1 MSHKRAWLTV
11 ESMNRRFRR
20 PKGVV
25 MQMSFVRRALAALAL
40 FLSALAAAQEAPNV
54 AVAANMSAAMPAIVE
69 AFAKA
74 GGGSVKIA
82 YGSSGNFR
90 RQIAQGAPFQ
100 LFLSADEAFAEAL
113 AKEDHAESAGA
124 VYAVGRLAF
133 YVPQGSPVAID
144 NRLKDLGAA
153 AADGRLKRLA
163 IANPELAPYGHAARE
178 ALTHAG
184 LWEAVKGKLVLG
196 KNVGQTAR
204 FLATGEAQAGFIPL
218 ALAAGPELKARGAW
232 ATVPESWHAPL
243 RQRMV
248 LIKGAGETARR
259 FYDFL
264 LGPQAQALL
273 KQHGYA
279 SP

>member
-1 MSHKRAWLTV
+1 MLFNSVRA
-11 ESMNRRFRR
+11 
-20 PKGVV
+20 
-25 MQMSFVRRALAALAL
+25 ALAALAL
-40 FLSALAAAQEAPNV
+40 FMLAPAAAQEAPNI

-69 AFAKA
+69 AFAKDS
-74 GGGSVKIA
+74 GLSVKPA

-100 LFLSADEAFAEAL
+100 LFLSADEEFAEAL
-113 AKEDHAESAGA
+113 AKDGHAENDGE

-133 YVPQGSPVAID
+133 YAPQGSPIRID
-144 NRLKDLGAA
+144 NKLQDLGAA

-163 IANPELAPYGHAARE
+163 IANPQLAPYGRAARE
-178 ALTHAG
+178 ALEHAG
-184 LWEAVKGKLVLG
+184 LWEAVKNKLVLG
-196 KNVGQTAR
+196 ENVGQTAR
-204 FLATGEAQAGFIPL
+204 FLVSGEAQAGFIPL
-218 ALAAGPELKARGAW
+218 SLAAGPELKARGAW

-264 LGPQAQALL
+264 LGPQAQAVLR
-273 KQHGYA
+273 QHGY
-279 SP
+279 STP

>member
-1 MSHKRAWLTV
+1 MKLASVLL
-11 ESMNRRFRR
+11 
-20 PKGVV
+20 
-25 MQMSFVRRALAALAL
+25 FVALHLVPAAH
-40 FLSALAAAQEAPNV
+40 AADVPNI
-54 AVAANMSAAMPAIVE
+54 AVAANMSAVMPAIAE
-69 AFAKA
+69 AFAQA
-74 GGGSVKIA
+74 SGRSVKIA

-90 RQIAQGAPFQ
+90 RQIAQGAPFE

-113 AKEDHAESAGA
+113 AKEGRTVDAGA
-124 VYAVGRLAF
+124 IYAVGRLAF
-133 YVPQGSPVAID
+133 YVPQGSPVRLD
-144 NRLKDLGAA
+144 NKLKDLGAA

-163 IANPELAPYGHAARE
+163 LANPELAPYGRAARE
-178 ALTHAG
+178 ALEHVG
-184 LWEAVKGKLVLG
+184 LWDAVKDKLVLG
-196 KNVGQTAR
+196 ESVGQAAR
-204 FLATGEAQAGFIPL
+204 FLATGEVQAGFVPL

-248 LIKGAGETARR
+248 LIKGAGDTARR
-259 FYDFL
+259 FHDFM

>member
-1 MSHKRAWLTV
+1 MRTASSW
-11 ESMNRRFRR
+11 RR
-20 PKGVV
+20 GL
-25 MQMSFVRRALAALAL
+25 ATLWLAA
-40 FLSALAAAQEAPNV
+40 SALAQPAIAQDMPNV

-69 AFAKA
+69 AFAQA
-74 GGGSVKIA
+74 SGRSVKVA

-100 LFLSADEAFAEAL
+100 LFLSADEEFAEAL
-113 AKEDHAESAGA
+113 ASDGHAESAGA
-124 VYAVGRLAF
+124 IYAVGRLAF
-133 YVPQGSPVAID
+133 YVPQGSPVGID
-144 NRLKDLGAA
+144 NKLKDLGAA

-163 IANPELAPYGHAARE
+163 LANPELAPYGRAARD
-178 ALTHAG
+178 ALERVG

-196 KNVGQTAR
+196 ENVGQAAR
-204 FLATGEAQAGFIPL
+204 FLATGEAQAGFIQL

-248 LIKGAGETARR
+248 LVKGAGDTARR
-259 FYDFL
+259 FYDFM

>member
-1 MSHKRAWLTV
+1 MMRILLLLL
-11 ESMNRRFRR
+11 
-20 PKGVV
+20 
-25 MQMSFVRRALAALAL
+25 LAIPLPPFAQ
-40 FLSALAAAQEAPNV
+40 AADVPNI
-54 AVAANMSAAMPAIVE
+54 AIAANMSAAMPAIVE

-74 GGGSVKIA
+74 GGGSVKIV

-113 AKEDHAESAGA
+113 AKDGHAENAGA

-133 YVPQGSPVAID
+133 YVPQGSPIGID
-144 NRLKDLGAA
+144 NKLKDLGAA
-153 AADGRLKRLA
+153 ATDGRLKRLA
-163 IANPELAPYGHAARE
+163 IANPDLAPYGRAARE
-178 ALTHAG
+178 ALEHAG
-184 LWEAVKGKLVLG
+184 LWDTVKNRLVLG
-196 KNVGQTAR
+196 ENIGQAAR

-218 ALAAGPELKARGAW
+218 TLAAGPELKARGAW

-248 LIKGAGETARR
+248 LIKGAGNTARR

-273 KQHGYA
+273 RQNGYA

>member
-1 MSHKRAWLTV
+1 MK
-11 ESMNRRFRR
+11 
-20 PKGVV
+20 
-25 MQMSFVRRALAALAL
+25 LA
-40 FLSALAAAQEAPNV
+40 SALLFILLHLLPSAQAADVPNI
-54 AVAANMSAAMPAIVE
+54 AVAANMSAAMPAIVD
-69 AFAKA
+69 AFAQST
-74 GGGSVKIA
+74 GRSVKIA

-100 LFLSADEAFAEAL
+100 LFLSADEEYAEAL
-113 AKEDHAESAGA
+113 AKDGHAENAGA

-133 YVPQGSPVAID
+133 YVPQGSPIGID
-144 NRLKDLGAA
+144 NKLRELGAA

-163 IANPELAPYGHAARE
+163 LANPELAPYGRAARE
-178 ALTHAG
+178 ALEHAG
-184 LWEAVKGKLVLG
+184 QWEAVKSKLVLG
-196 KNVGQTAR
+196 ENVGQAAR

-218 ALAAGPELKARGAW
+218 ALAAGPELKTRGAW
-232 ATVPESWHAPL
+232 ATVPESWHTPL

-248 LIKGAGETARR
+248 LIKGAGDTARR
-259 FYDFL
+259 FYDFM

>member
-1 MSHKRAWLTV
+1 MRTLSLRKV
-11 ESMNRRFRR
+11 
-20 PKGVV
+20 
-25 MQMSFVRRALAALAL
+25 LAALWLAA
-40 FLSALAAAQEAPNV
+40 SALTQPATAQDAPNV
-54 AVAANMSAAMPAIVE
+54 AVAANMSAAMPAIVD
-69 AFAKA
+69 AFARA
-74 GGGSVKIA
+74 TGRSVKIV

-100 LFLSADEAFAEAL
+100 LVLSADEAFAEAL
-113 AKEDHAESAGA
+113 AKDGHAENAGA

-133 YVPQGSPVAID
+133 FVPQGSPVGID
-144 NRLKDLGAA
+144 NKLKDLGAA

-163 IANPELAPYGHAARE
+163 IANPDLAPYGRAARE
-178 ALTHAG
+178 ALEHAG
-184 LWEAVKGKLVLG
+184 LWDTVKNKLVLG
-196 KNVGQTAR
+196 ENVGQTAR

-218 ALAAGPELKARGAW
+218 ALAAGPELKTRGAW

-248 LIKGAGETARR
+248 LIKGAGDTARR

>member
-1 MSHKRAWLTV
+1 MRTFSLCKRLAVLW
-11 ESMNRRFRR
+11 
-20 PKGVV
+20 
-25 MQMSFVRRALAALAL
+25 LAA
-40 FLSALAAAQEAPNV
+40 SALAQPTIAQDTPNI
-54 AVAANMSAAMPAIVE
+54 AVAANMSAAMPAIVD
-69 AFAKA
+69 AFAQA
-74 GGGSVKIA
+74 TGRSVKIT

-100 LFLSADEAFAEAL
+100 LFLSADEDYAEAL
-113 AKEDHAESAGA
+113 AKDGHAENAGA

-133 YVPQGSPVAID
+133 YVPQGSPVRLD
-144 NRLKDLGAA
+144 NKLKDLGAA
-153 AADGRLKRLA
+153 ADDGRLKRLA
-163 IANPELAPYGHAARE
+163 LANPDLAPYGRAARE
-178 ALTHAG
+178 SLERVS

-196 KNVGQTAR
+196 ENVGQTAR

-248 LIKGAGETARR
+248 LIRGAGDTARR

>member
-1 MSHKRAWLTV
+1 MSALFLRQALATLWL
-11 ESMNRRFRR
+11 
-20 PKGVV
+20 
-25 MQMSFVRRALAALAL
+25 AAAALAQP
-40 FLSALAAAQEAPNV
+40 ATAQDAPNV

-69 AFAKA
+69 AFAQA
-74 GGGSVKIA
+74 GGGSIKIA

-100 LFLSADEAFAEAL
+100 LFLSADEEFAEAL
-113 AKEDHAESAGA
+113 AKDGHAENAGA

-133 YVPQGSPVAID
+133 YAPNGSPIRID
-144 NRLKDLGAA
+144 SKLKDLGAA

-163 IANPELAPYGHAARE
+163 IANPDLAPYGRAARE
-178 ALTHAG
+178 ALEHAG
-184 LWEAVKGKLVLG
+184 LWEAVKNKLVLG
-196 KNVGQTAR
+196 ENVGQTAR

-218 ALAAGPELKARGAW
+218 SLAAGPELKARGAW

-248 LIKGAGETARR
+248 LIKGDGDTARR

-273 KQHGYA
+273 RQHGYA

>member
-1 MSHKRAWLTV
+1 MR
-11 ESMNRRFRR
+11 
-20 PKGVV
+20 
-25 MQMSFVRRALAALAL
+25 SFSLRKA
-40 FLSALAAAQEAPNV
+40 LSALWLAASALTYPAMAQDTPNL

-69 AFAKA
+69 AFAQA
-74 GGGSVKIA
+74 SGRSVKVA

-100 LFLSADEAFAEAL
+100 LFLSADEEFAEAL
-113 AKEDHAESAGA
+113 AKDGHAEGAGA

-133 YVPQGSPVAID
+133 YVPQGSPVGID
-144 NRLKDLGAA
+144 NKLKDLGAA
-153 AADGRLKRLA
+153 SADGRLKRLA
-163 IANPELAPYGHAARE
+163 IANPELAPYGRAARE
-178 ALTHAG
+178 ALERVG

-196 KNVGQTAR
+196 ENVGQAAR

-218 ALAAGPELKARGAW
+218 ALAGSQELKARGAW

-248 LIKGAGETARR
+248 LIKGAGDTARR
-259 FYDFL
+259 FYDFM

-273 KQHGYA
+273 RQHGYA

>member
-1 MSHKRAWLTV
+1 MKLVSTLL
-11 ESMNRRFRR
+11 FILL
-20 PKGVV
+20 
-25 MQMSFVRRALAALAL
+25 ALAPAAH
-40 FLSALAAAQEAPNV
+40 SADVPNI
-54 AVAANMSAAMPAIVE
+54 AVAANMSAAMPAIAE

-74 GGGSVKIA
+74 SGRSVRIA

-100 LFLSADEAFAEAL
+100 LFLSADEAYAEAL
-113 AKEDHAESAGA
+113 AKDGHAENAGA

-133 YVPQGSPVAID
+133 YVPQGSPVGID
-144 NRLKDLGAA
+144 NKLKDLGTA

-163 IANPELAPYGHAARE
+163 IANPDLAPYGRAARE
-178 ALTHAG
+178 ALERVD
-184 LWEAVKGKLVLG
+184 LWNGVKGKLVLG
-196 KNVGQTAR
+196 ESVGQAAR

-218 ALAAGPELKARGAW
+218 ALAAGPELKTRGAW

-248 LIKGAGETARR
+248 LIKGAGDTARR

-273 KQHGYA
+273 RQHGYA
-279 SP
+279 APSP